1 MPKYKLVCFDVDGTL
16 IDNLTFSWEVF
27 HNHFG
32 CDSKK
37 REQARNKFFSGAITY
52 LEWANHDIGM
62 WIEKGVTKKDFQD
75 AIRGLKLMEGAVETI
90 HTLKKAGLKLAIISG
105 SVDIILETL
114 LPGYKKLFDDVY
126 FSHLIFDEMGKLTGA
141 KVTEFDMIKKAD
153 ALRAIIKREGYSL
166 RECVHIGDYLN
177 DVEIAKIAGL
187 SIAFNCS
194 DETLRKTA
202 SVVIEGKDLR
212 KVLPYILEK

>member
-1 MPKYKLVCFDVDGTL
+1 MTPYKLVCFDVDGTL
-16 IDNLTFSWEVF
+16 VDNLTFSWEVL

-32 CDSKK
+32 CDMKK
-37 REQARNKFFSGAITY
+37 REQAKKKFFDGTITY

-62 WIEKGVTKKDFQD
+62 WIEKGVMRKDFQD
-75 AIRGLKLMEGAVETI
+75 AIKGLKLMDGAIETI
-90 HTLKKAGLKLAIISG
+90 HALKKAGLKLAIISG
-105 SVDIILETL
+105 SVDIIMETL
-114 LPGYKKLFDDVY
+114 LPSYRELFDDVF
-126 FSHLIFDEMGKLTGA
+126 FSHLLFDGTGRLTGA

-153 ALRAIIKREGYSL
+153 ALRAIVEREGYSL
-166 RECVHIGDYLN
+166 KECVHIGDYFN

-202 SVVIEGKDLR
+202 SVVVDGKDLR
-212 KVLPYILEK
+212 KVLPYIL